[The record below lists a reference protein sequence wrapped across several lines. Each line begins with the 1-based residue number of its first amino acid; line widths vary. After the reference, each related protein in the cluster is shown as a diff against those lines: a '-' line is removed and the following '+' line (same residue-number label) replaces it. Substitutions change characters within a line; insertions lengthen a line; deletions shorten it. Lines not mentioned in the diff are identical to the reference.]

1 MAISKVT
8 KDLRRLLD
16 AQNIPWEDHSGF
28 STERTW
34 IPLDDGSVLCCMC
47 SYYVTPGGI
56 ECGISSGFPLKL
68 EVSIIHSIDDNAFA
82 PGASKTPEEILEV
95 LGRHEAE

>member
-28 STERTW
+28 TTERTW
-34 IPLDDGSVLCCMC
+34 ISLDDGSVLCCMC
-47 SYYVTPGGI
+47 SYYVMPGGI

-68 EVSIIHSIDDNAFA
+68 EVSIIHSIDDYAFA
-82 PGASKTPEEILEV
+82 PGAAKTPEEILEV
-95 LGRHEAE
+95 LGRHGAK

>member
-16 AQNIPWEDHSGF
+16 AQNIPCEDHSGF

-68 EVSIIHSIDDNAFA
+68 EVSIIHSIDDYAFA

>member
-1 MAISKVT
+1 MPISKVT

-16 AQNIPWEDHSGF
+16 AQNIPWKDCTGF
-28 STERTW
+28 TTERTW
-34 IPLDDGSVLCCMC
+34 IPLDDWSVLCCMC

-68 EVSIIHSIDDNAFA
+68 EVSIIHSTDDYEFTT
-82 PGASKTPEEILEV
+82 PKTPEEILEV
-95 LGRHEAE
+95 LGRHGKK

>member
-8 KDLRRLLD
+8 KDLRGLLD

-34 IPLDDGSVLCCMC
+34 IPLDDGSILCCMC

-68 EVSIIHSIDDNAFA
+68 EVSIIHSIDDYAFG
-82 PGASKTPEEILEV
+82 PGAAKTPEEILEV
-95 LGRHEAE
+95 LVRHGTK

>member
-28 STERTW
+28 TTERTW
-34 IPLDDGSVLCCMC
+34 IPLDNGLVLCCMC
-47 SYYVTPGGI
+47 SYYITSDGVEHGVT
-56 ECGISSGFPLKL
+56 SGFPLKL
-68 EVSIIHSIDDNAFA
+68 EVSIIYSIDDYAFGS
-82 PGASKTPEEILEV
+82 GAAKTPEEILEV
-95 LGRHEAE
+95 LGRREEK

>member
-16 AQNIPWEDHSGF
+16 AQNIPWEDHSGAT
-28 STERTW
+28 TERTW

-56 ECGISSGFPLKL
+56 ECGISPGFPLKL
-68 EVSIIHSIDDNAFA
+68 EFSIIHSIDDYAFA
-82 PGASKTPEEILEV
+82 PVASKTPEDILEV
-95 LGRHEAE
+95 LGRHGAK

>member
-34 IPLDDGSVLCCMC
+34 IPLVDGSVLCCMC

-56 ECGISSGFPLKL
+56 ECGVSSGFPLKL
-68 EVSIIHSIDDNAFA
+68 EVSIIHSIDDYAFA
-82 PGASKTPEEILEV
+82 PGAAKTPEEILEV
-95 LGRHEAE
+95 LGRHEAK

>member
-16 AQNIPWEDHSGF
+16 AQNIPWEDHSGY

-47 SYYVTPGGI
+47 SYYVTPSGI
-56 ECGISSGFPLKL
+56 ECGISSGFSLKL
-68 EVSIIHSIDDNAFA
+68 EVSIIHSIDDYAFA
-82 PGASKTPEEILEV
+82 PGAAKTPEEILEV
-95 LGRHEAE
+95 LGRHEAK

>member
-28 STERTW
+28 STELTW
-34 IPLDDGSVLCCMC
+34 IPLDDGSILCCMC

-68 EVSIIHSIDDNAFA
+68 EVSIIHSIDDYAFG
-82 PGASKTPEEILEV
+82 PGAAKTPEEILEV
-95 LGRHEAE
+95 LGRHGTK

>member
-34 IPLDDGSVLCCMC
+34 IPLDDGSVLCCLC

-68 EVSIIHSIDDNAFA
+68 EVSIIHSIDDYAFA

-95 LGRHEAE
+95 LGSHGAK

>member
-68 EVSIIHSIDDNAFA
+68 EVSTIHSIDDYAFG

-95 LGRHEAE
+95 LGIYGAK

>member
-16 AQNIPWEDHSGF
+16 AQNIPWEDHTGF
-28 STERTW
+28 TTERTW

-68 EVSIIHSIDDNAFA
+68 EVSIIHSIDDYAF
-82 PGASKTPEEILEV
+82 GTGVSKTPEETLEV
-95 LGRHEAE
+95 LVRHGKK

>member
-34 IPLDDGSVLCCMC
+34 IQLDDGSVLCCMC

-56 ECGISSGFPLKL
+56 ECGVSSGFPLKL
-68 EVSIIHSIDDNAFA
+68 EVSIIHSIDDYAFA
-82 PGASKTPEEILEV
+82 PGAAKTPEEILEV
-95 LGRHEAE
+95 LGRHEAK

>member
-1 MAISKVT
+1 MSISKVT

-28 STERTW
+28 TTERTW

-68 EVSIIHSIDDNAFA
+68 EVSIIHSIDDYAFA
-82 PGASKTPEEILEV
+82 PGASKTPEEILEA
-95 LGRHEAE
+95 LGKHGTK

>member
-28 STERTW
+28 STDRTW

-56 ECGISSGFPLKL
+56 ECGVSSGFPLKL
-68 EVSIIHSIDDNAFA
+68 EVSIIHSIDDYAFG
-82 PGASKTPEEILEV
+82 PGALKTPEEILEV
-95 LGRHEAE
+95 LGRREEK

>member
-8 KDLRRLLD
+8 KDLRSLLD

-28 STERTW
+28 TTERTW

-68 EVSIIHSIDDNAFA
+68 EVSIIHSIDDYAFA
-82 PGASKTPEEILEV
+82 PGAAKTPEEILEV
-95 LGRHEAE
+95 LGKHGAK

>member
-68 EVSIIHSIDDNAFA
+68 EVSIIHSIDDYAFA
-82 PGASKTPEEILEV
+82 PGAAKTPEDILEV
-95 LGRHEAE
+95 LGRHGAK